1 MDREMRIRER
11 AYQLWKDEGCP
22 DGKEGEHW
30 EMARRMIEGEEPSPA
45 KRAKGAKPPVR
56 RPRGSGGPA
65 SFADP
70 VSRTPGANGETP
82 GSRAPKPPSS
92 STP

>member
-1 MDREMRIRER
+1 MNREMRIRER

-30 EMARRMIEGEEPSPA
+30 EKARRMIESEEPSSVKQA
-45 KRAKGAKPPVR
+45 RGAKPPVKR
-56 RPRGSGGPA
+56 SRSRGGSA
-65 SFADP
+65 SFIDSVPHA
-70 VSRTPGANGETP
+70 PGANGETSGP
-82 GSRAPKPPSS
+82 RAPKPPSS